1 MKPHLEPTAHG
12 VRNVPKSGS
21 DGDVRSEL
29 EWLHKR
35 IEELGAAV
43 AGESLVGGAAARS
56 QEMVQLA
63 AEAARLV
70 LYDQTAE
77 GCFRMILGL
86 GETFGYDPGEV
97 PFTREWWWSQVHP
110 EDRSGAA
117 QQLGKELPG
126 AGECRLR
133 YRMRRKDGVYITVEE
148 WVRERR
154 TPSGASDIVGCVK
167 EVTSGGVMGDRVEG
181 VERKDLQRD
190 DSEPSSAVGGLQA
203 EVQRLERLNRDLQE
217 FASIASRDLR
227 DPLRKILVFGE
238 MVATRCCESEE
249 TREYLARMQSAAER
263 MQSLLDSLMVYTG
276 AVSGDFPMTEVDLG
290 EAVREAVSNLQP
302 RIRACGAE
310 VWVEPLPVVEGDSVQ
325 MVHLFQ
331 NLIGNGLTFVPPGRP
346 PLVRVFAPPVG
357 PFHDPGSCEIRVE
370 DNGIGFEERHLDR
383 IFSPF
388 QRLHGRDEYP
398 GIGMGLAVCKKIIE
412 RHGGRIAAVSTYG
425 KGSTFIVNLPKKKGS
440 P

>member
-1 MKPHLEPTAHG
+1 MHG
-12 VRNVPKSGS
+12 VENVLKPGS

-29 EWLHKR
+29 KWLHKR

-43 AGESLVGGAAARS
+43 AGESPAGGVAARN

-77 GCFRMILGL
+77 GCFRMIVGL
-86 GETFGYDPGEV
+86 GETFGYDAEEV
-97 PFTREWWWSQVHP
+97 PLTREWWWSQVHP
-110 EDRSGAA
+110 EDRSEAA
-117 QQLGKELPG
+117 LQLGKELAG

-148 WVRERR
+148 LVRERR

-167 EVTSGGVMGDRVEG
+167 EVTSTGVMEDRIERI
-181 VERKDLQRD
+181 ERKDLHRD
-190 DSEPSSAVGGLQA
+190 ESERSSVEGGLQA

-217 FASIASRDLR
+217 FTSIASRDLR

-249 TREYLARMQSAAER
+249 TREYLARMQSAAGR
-263 MQSLLDSLMVYTG
+263 MQTLLDSLMVYTG
-276 AVSGDFPMTEVDLG
+276 AVSGDFSMTEVDLG
-290 EAVREAVSNLQP
+290 QAVREAVSNLQP
-302 RIRACGAE
+302 RIRESGAE
-310 VWVEPLPVVEGDSVQ
+310 VQVEPLPVIEGDGVQ

-331 NLIGNGLTFVPPGRP
+331 NLIGNGLTFVPAGRL
-346 PLVRVFAPPVG
+346 PLVRVFAPSAG
-357 PFHDPGSCEIRVE
+357 ALRDAGSYEIRVE

-398 GIGMGLAVCKKIIE
+398 GIGMGLAVCKKIVE
-412 RHGGRIAAVSTYG
+412 RHGGRIAAVSTCG

-440 P
+440 Q

>member
-1 MKPHLEPTAHG
+1 MHG
-12 VRNVPKSGS
+12 VENVLKPGS

-29 EWLHKR
+29 KWLHKR

-43 AGESLVGGAAARS
+43 AGESPAGGVAARN

-77 GCFRMILGL
+77 GCFRMIFGL
-86 GETFGYDPGEV
+86 GETFGYDEEEV
-97 PFTREWWWSQVHP
+97 PLTREWWWSQVHP
-110 EDRSGAA
+110 EDRSEATR
-117 QQLGKELPG
+117 QLGKELAG

-148 WVRERR
+148 LVRERR

-167 EVTSGGVMGDRVEG
+167 EVASTGVMEDRIEG
-181 VERKDLQRD
+181 IERKDLHRD
-190 DSEPSSAVGGLQA
+190 ESERSSVEGGLQA

-217 FASIASRDLR
+217 FTSIASRDLR

-249 TREYLARMQSAAER
+249 TREYLARMQSAAGR

-276 AVSGDFPMTEVDLG
+276 AVSGNFSMTEVDLG
-290 EAVREAVSNLQP
+290 QAVREAVSNLQP
-302 RIRACGAE
+302 RIRESGAE
-310 VWVEPLPVVEGDSVQ
+310 VQVDPLPVIEGDGVQ

-331 NLIGNGLTFVPPGRP
+331 NLIGNGLTFVPAGRL
-346 PLVRVFAPPVG
+346 PLVRVFAPSVG
-357 PFHDPGSCEIRVE
+357 ALRDAGSYEIRVE

-398 GIGMGLAVCKKIIE
+398 GIGMGLAVCKKIVE
-412 RHGGRIAAVSTYG
+412 RHGGRIAAVSTCG

-440 P
+440 Q